1 MAIPMIVFS
10 MGIPKFSPDAS
21 PKKICRTGIAM
32 VALSTIPMALSL
44 NPYGVNWLMYVGL
57 FFFGAGQGFV
67 ASQSSNIIA
76 GAVNAR
82 DAQQSSGIQTATRN
96 VGQAI
101 GVAILGVVMLFSI
114 TGTFKDAAL
123 SSADLSSTS
132 KAVISEQASI
142 GFMPDAAFAKY
153 IADKAAK
160 FHSAGPVCPG
170 LHLCSVLAQHRT
182 AAQ

>member
-1 MAIPMIVFS
+1 MCIRDS
-10 MGIPKFSPDAS
+10 
-21 PKKICRTGIAM
+21 
-32 VALSTIPMALSL
+32 
-44 NPYGVNWLMYVGL
+44 PYGVNWLMYVGL

-132 KAVISEQASI
+132 KTVISEQASI

-153 IADKAAK
+153 IADKAANADDAAVLTAINRSTRQNSTQLGLYVLG
-160 FHSAGPVCPG
+160 FICALFWLSTGPLPNEKI
-170 LHLCSVLAQHRT
+170 T
-182 AAQ
+182 K